1 MRTRSLAPVAG
12 GGLALAAIGTALVL
26 ASNHLENK
34 AAFLSL
40 ALTVGL
46 SFLASGV
53 IALWRRPDNRTGLL
67 LVLVSYLWFLGA
79 LTESNNDWVLTIG
92 LLINSFTFG
101 AFIHLLLAYPTGH
114 LQGRRDLWLVVTTY
128 VLVFVA
134 STVQLLVDEQPDADC
149 PSCESTIAVA
159 NSDTAHTIAIGIVSV
174 FALGLVLAVLAIVV
188 TRFLRA
194 KGALRRALGPV
205 LGTGALVL
213 GVLIVQLVVETF
225 SEQAAEPLYYVFLVA
240 FALVPVAFLAGVLRS
255 RLARVGVA
263 DLLVELGRG
272 APLRDALAHALR
284 DPSLDLVYWLPDR
297 EQLVLPDGVEY
308 QGDDGSRV
316 RHDVVRNGQLVGV
329 LIHDPSLADE
339 PELVD
344 AVAAAAALWL
354 ENDRLQA
361 EVRAQYVFLETIVN
375 TAPSLLMSLDPDG
388 RIVNYNTA
396 CEHASGFDDVEDV
409 RYEYFWDVFI
419 SDGERDEV
427 RARFQSN
434 PGHPAATWEN
444 TFVNR
449 RGEEMVIAWST
460 APLLDEDGNVR
471 NIICG
476 GLDVTERKQHEI
488 ELDRERDFLR
498 KVADITP
505 SLLVVVD
512 DSARIVEDAVNE
524 SFVHVMGWSD
534 TEIHGRSFG
543 ELFHEEDRYFAAIG
557 VASAFNGV
565 DPQLRLSRWVTREG
579 DQRIIEWTATPILDI
594 LGRER
599 VLVCGVDVTERE
611 RREHDLR
618 SSEERLRATIEA
630 SPVAVL
636 EVDLDDRIAM
646 WNPAAERMFGWTAE
660 EMIGGPLRHIPEEER
675 ERLAEL
681 MTRVRSG
688 EIYTGI
694 EGKRLCKDG
703 HLIDVEISAA
713 PIRDASE
720 NVISHLALFA
730 DISDRKRQEEE
741 LRASRARIVKASDEA
756 RRRLE
761 RNLHDGAQQRLV
773 ALSLSLRLAQ
783 SKLGTDPPAADAVLE
798 AARDELAA
806 ALDEL
811 RELARGIHPAVLTDR
826 GLAAALEALAARL
839 PIPVEIETPEQ
850 ELPQAVE
857 AAAYYVIAEALANVI
872 KYARAS
878 IVTVRV
884 TCDDASARVEVT
896 DDGVGGADSA
906 TGSGLRG
913 LSDRVAALEGTLTV
927 DSPPAQGTRI
937 VAEIPLDPDPDFA
950 AQAWHPQSGRQ
961 AREDP

>member
-1 MRTRSLAPVAG
+1 MRTRSLVLVAAV
-12 GGLALAAIGTALVL
+12 GLALAAMGTAFVL
-26 ASNHLENK
+26 TSDHLDNK

-46 SFLASGV
+46 SFLISGV
-53 IALWRRPDNRTGLL
+53 IALWRRPDNRTGIF
-67 LVLVSYLWFLGA
+67 LVLVAYFWCLGG
-79 LTESNNDWVLTIG
+79 LTESNNDWIFTIG
-92 LLINSFTFG
+92 VLLNSLALG
-101 AFIHLLLAYPTGH
+101 AFVHLLLAYPTGR
-114 LQGRRDLWLVVTTY
+114 LLGRRDLWLVVGTY
-128 VLVFVA
+128 ALVFVGSA
-134 STVQLLVDEQPDADC
+134 VQLLVDPQPDPDC
-149 PSCESTIAVA
+149 PDCESTIAVTS
-159 NSDTAHTIAIGIVSV
+159 SDTAHTVATGMVS
-174 FALGLVLAVLAIVV
+174 ALALALVVGVLAIVV

-194 KGALRRALGPV
+194 HGALRRALGPV
-205 LGTGALVL
+205 LGTGALVMV
-213 GVLIVQLVVETF
+213 VLIVELVVATF
-225 SEQAAEPLYYVFLVA
+225 SEDAAEPLYYVFLVV

-263 DLLVELGRG
+263 DLLVELGHG
-272 APLRDALAHALR
+272 TPLRDAVAHALR

-297 EQLVLPDGVEY
+297 EQLVMSDGSPFH
-308 QGDDGSRV
+308 GDDGVRL
-316 RHDVVRNGQLVGV
+316 RHDVRRNGKLVGA
-329 LIHDPSLADE
+329 LIHDPSLGDE

-354 ENDRLQA
+354 ENERLQA
-361 EVRAQYVFLETIVN
+361 EVRAQFVFLETIVN

-388 RIVNYNTA
+388 RIANFNTA
-396 CEHASGFDDVEDV
+396 CERASGFENVEDV
-409 RYEYFWDVFI
+409 RHEYFWDVFI
-419 SDGERDEV
+419 SPDEREDV
-427 RARFQSN
+427 RERFQTN

-460 APLLDEDGNVR
+460 APLLDESGNVR

-476 GLDVTERKQHEI
+476 GLDVTERKRHEI
-488 ELDRERDFLR
+488 ELDRERDFLS

-505 SLLVVVD
+505 SLLIVVD
-512 DSARIVEDAVNE
+512 DAAKVVEDAVND
-524 SFVHVMGWSD
+524 SFVQVMGWSD
-534 TEIHGRSFG
+534 DEMRGRSFAD
-543 ELFHEEDRYFAAIG
+543 LFHEEDRYFASIG

-565 DPQLRLSRWVTREG
+565 DPQLRLSRWVTRGGGE
-579 DQRIIEWTATPILDI
+579 RVVEWTATPIVDI

-611 RREHDLR
+611 RRELDLR

-636 EVDLDDRIAM
+636 EVDLDDRIAL
-646 WNPAAERMFGWTAE
+646 WNPAAERMFGWSAE
-660 EMIGGPLRHIPEEER
+660 EVIGGPLRHIPDEER

-688 EIYTGI
+688 EVYTGV
-694 EGKRLCKDG
+694 EAKRLCKDG
-703 HLIDVEISAA
+703 RLIDVEISAA
-713 PIRDASE
+713 PIRDASDS
-720 NVISHLALFA
+720 VISHLALFA
-730 DISDRKRQEEE
+730 DISERKRQEEE
-741 LRASRARIVKASDEA
+741 LRASRARIVKAGDEA

-783 SKLGTDPPAADAVLE
+783 TKVGTDPPAADAVLE
-798 AARDELAA
+798 SAREELAA

-839 PIPVEIETPEQ
+839 PIPVEIETPDV

-878 IVTVRV
+878 VVEVRV
-884 TCDDASARVEVT
+884 SCDETSARVEVA
-896 DDGVGGADSA
+896 DDGIGGADA
-906 TGSGLRG
+906 AQGSGLRG

-927 DSPPAQGTRI
+927 DSPPEQGTRI
-937 VAEIPLDPDPDFA
+937 VVEIPLDPDPE
-950 AQAWHPQSGRQ
+950 G
-961 AREDP
+961 

>member
-1 MRTRSLAPVAG
+1 MRTRSLVLIAAV
-12 GGLALAAIGTALVL
+12 GLVLGAIGTWLVL
-26 ASNHLENK
+26 GSDHLENK

-46 SFLASGV
+46 SFLVSGV
-53 IALWRRPDNRTGLL
+53 IALWRRPDNRTGFL
-67 LVLVSYLWFLGA
+67 LVLVAYLWFLGG
-79 LTESNNDWVLTIG
+79 LTESDNDWVFTIG
-92 LLINSFTFG
+92 VLVNSLALG
-101 AFIHLLLAYPTGH
+101 AFVHLLLAYPTGR
-114 LQGRRDLWLVVTTY
+114 LQGRRDFWLVVSTY
-128 VLVFVA
+128 TLVFVGSLA
-134 STVQLLVDEQPDADC
+134 QLLVDEQPDS
-149 PSCESTIAVA
+149 SCATCASTIAVTS
-159 NSDTAHTIAIGIVSV
+159 SDTAHTLVRGLVSV
-174 FALGLVLAVLAIVV
+174 LALALVVAVFAIVIS
-188 TRFLRA
+188 RYLRA
-194 KGALRRALGPV
+194 RGALRRALGPV
-205 LGTGALVL
+205 LGTGALVMVVL
-213 GVLIVQLVVETF
+213 FVQLIVDTV
-225 SEQAAEPLYYVFLVA
+225 SEDAADPLYFVFLVA

-255 RLARVGVA
+255 RLARSGVGE
-263 DLLVELGRG
+263 LLLELSRG
-272 APLRDALAHALR
+272 TPLRDALAQALQ
-284 DPSLDLVYWLPDR
+284 DPSLDLVYWLPER
-297 EQLVLPDGVEY
+297 EQLVLPDGTPFESE
-308 QGDDGSRV
+308 GGIRV
-316 RHDVVRNGQLVGV
+316 RHDVRRNGKLVGA

-354 ENDRLQA
+354 ENEQLQA
-361 EVRAQYVFLETIVN
+361 ELRAQFAFLETIVN

-396 CEHASGFDDVEDV
+396 CERASGFENVEDV
-409 RYEYFWDVFI
+409 RFEYFWDVFI
-419 SDGERDEV
+419 SAGERDEV
-427 RARFQSN
+427 RERFENN
-434 PGHPAATWEN
+434 PAHPAATWEN

-460 APLLDEDGNVR
+460 APLLDESGNVR

-476 GLDVTERKQHEI
+476 GLDVTERKRHEI
-488 ELDRERDFLR
+488 ELDRERDFLS
-498 KVADITP
+498 KVGDITP

-512 DSARIVEDAVNE
+512 DEAKVVEDAVNE
-524 SFVHVMGWSD
+524 SFRKTMGWGD
-534 TEIHGRSFG
+534 LEMRGRSFG
-543 ELFHEEDRYFAAIG
+543 ELFHEEDRYYAAIG

-579 DQRIIEWTATPILDI
+579 DIRVVEWTATPIVDI
-594 LGRER
+594 LGREH

-611 RREHDLR
+611 RREYDLR

-636 EVDLDDRIAM
+636 EVDLDDRISL

-660 EMIGGPLRHIPEEER
+660 EMVGGPLRHIPDEER
-675 ERLAEL
+675 ERLGEL
-681 MTRVRSG
+681 MTRVRAG
-688 EIYTGI
+688 EVYTGV

-703 HLIDVEISAA
+703 RLIDVEISAA
-713 PIRDASE
+713 PIRDASDT
-720 NVISHLALFA
+720 VISHLALFA

-741 LRASRARIVKASDEA
+741 LRASRARIVKAGDEA

-783 SKLGTDPPAADAVLE
+783 TKVESDPPAAQVVLE
-798 AARDELAA
+798 SAREELAA

-826 GLAAALEALAARL
+826 GLAAALEALASRL
-839 PIPVEIETPEQ
+839 PIPVEIDTPAV

-878 IVTVRV
+878 VVDVRV
-884 TCDDASARVEVT
+884 SSDETSARVEVA
-896 DDGVGGADSA
+896 DDGIGGADA
-906 TGSGLRG
+906 AHGSGLRG

-927 DSPPAQGTRI
+927 DSPPEQGTRI
-937 VAEIPLDPDPDFA
+937 VAEIPLDPDPE
-950 AQAWHPQSGRQ
+950 G
-961 AREDP
+961 